1 MTATSIHLPL
11 PVPDYPD
18 AHPPP
23 ALSEKEQTLY
33 DRVLEH
39 FSVADYIIPGIN
51 EDKAALIVDEK
62 IWLSYECLLRYLRAT
77 KWDANATI
85 ERLEGTLKWRREFGI
100 YDKITAEHVEP
111 EATTGKE
118 FLFGYDTHGRPA
130 LYMCPSKQN
139 TEESPRQIHYTVWM
153 LERAIDLMGPGVE
166 TLALMIDYA
175 DKAKNPSIGTART
188 VLYILQTH
196 YPERLGLALIAHLPW
211 LLHAFYKLIT
221 PFIDPITKL
230 KMVFNPVSNENGLF
244 RTAADADASSAD
256 SASRVFELDQLAKDG
271 WNGSQLFMYS
281 HAVYWEALVKLCED
295 RRTSMAAAWHRI
307 GGKVGTKEWD
317 VKVAARDETSKMQ
330 VDLEKAP
337 TENAQSQT

>member
-1 MTATSIHLPL
+1 MSIHVPL
-11 PVPDYPD
+11 PIPTHLDEASLPS
-18 AHPPP
+18 

-33 DRVLEH
+33 DIVLEH
-39 FSVADYIIPGIN
+39 FSVADYTLPN
-51 EDKAALIVDEK
+51 VNQEKAALVVDEK
-62 IWLSYECLLRYLRAT
+62 FWLSYECLLRYLRAT
-77 KWDANATI
+77 KWDANEAI
-85 ERLEGTLKWRREFGI
+85 KRLEDTLKWRRDFGI
-100 YDKITAEHVEP
+100 YDAITPQHVEP

-118 FLFGYDTHGRPA
+118 FLFGYDTRGRPA

-188 VLYILQTH
+188 VLNILQTH

-221 PFIDPITKL
+221 PFIDPLTRL
-230 KMVFNPVSNENGLF
+230 KMVFNPVITENGLF
-244 RTAADADASSAD
+244 RTAPG
-256 SASRVFELDQLAKDG
+256 QLVREG
-271 WNGSQLFMYS
+271 WNGSQPFIYS

-295 RRTSMAAAWHRI
+295 RRSRMVTAWHRI
-307 GGKVGTKEWD
+307 GGKVGTKEWE
-317 VKVAARDETSKMQ
+317 VKTAVRDETTNVL
-330 VDLEKAP
+330 VDA
-337 TENAQSQT
+337 ENALAENGQSQF